1 MKRNFIYVGNAES
14 NDISVFRLD
23 DNGQVEPIQTVPF
36 DGITAIGNATPLT
49 ISPDRKLLYA
59 GIRAAPFTVLTFAI
73 DAETGHLRQIGR
85 AALADS
91 MAYLSTDRRGRFLFS
106 ASYGGSVI
114 SVNPIGADGVA
125 GDPIQ
130 VVETG
135 LNAHAILP
143 SPDNRLV
150 FASNLG
156 SDQVLAFRFDAET
169 GILAAADPERIA
181 FAPKSGPR
189 HFVFSP
195 DGRFTFAITEHSAEV
210 LSFGYDAA
218 SGFWQK
224 LAAAGILPEGFEG
237 VSASA
242 DIHVTPDGRFI
253 YASERTSSTLKLLH
267 FDAATGQLRAGESF
281 ATEKQPRGFTI
292 DPTGRFL
299 VAVGELSHRM
309 TIHAI
314 DPNTGSLTVISSH
327 ATGRQPNWVEIVAFD

>member
-1 MKRNFIYVGNAES
+1 MKRNFIYVGNAAS
-14 NDISVFRLD
+14 NDISVFRLEED
-23 DNGQVEPIQTVPF
+23 GHAVPVQTVVF
-36 DGITAIGNATPLT
+36 EGIDAIGNATPLAV
-49 ISPDRKLLYA
+49 SPDKQFLYA

-73 DAETGHLRQIGR
+73 DADTGHLRQIGR

-91 MAYLSTDRRGRFLFS
+91 MAYLSADRSGRFLFA

-114 SVNPIGADGVA
+114 SVNPIGDDGVV
-125 GDPIQ
+125 GDPMQ
-130 VVETG
+130 VIETG

-143 SPDNRLV
+143 SPDNHFV

-156 SDQVLAFRFDAET
+156 SDQVLRFRFDEKT
-169 GILAAADPERIA
+169 GILSDGDPARIA
-181 FAPKSGPR
+181 FEPKSGPR

-210 LSFGYDAA
+210 ISFAYNATNGDWKKLNAA
-218 SGFWQK
+218 S
-224 LAAAGILPEGFEG
+224 ILPEGFAG

-267 FDAATGQLRAGESF
+267 FDDVTGKLQARKSIV
-281 ATEKQPRGFTI
+281 TEKQPRGFTI

-299 VAVGELSHRM
+299 LAVGELSHRM
-309 TIHAI
+309 TIYTI
-314 DPNTGSLTVISSH
+314 DAETGALSAVASH
-327 ATGRQPNWVEIVAFD
+327 PTGQQPNWVEVVSL